1 VSSWDALSF
10 AEQTVIR
17 AALAGLPMAGLVQAY
32 GWTMRWGGV
41 IILLFVFYHLAHLT
55 LGMHVAPQTFVENDP
70 YHNVVA
76 GFQVWWVAAIYIIA
90 NLALGLHLY
99 HGVWSMFQTVGV
111 NRRKYNRFFRGLA
124 LVSAV
129 LIAVGG
135 CVVPVAVLT
144 GIVS

>member
-1 VSSWDALSF
+1 
-10 AEQTVIR
+10 
-17 AALAGLPMAGLVQAY
+17 
-32 GWTMRWGGV
+32 
-41 IILLFVFYHLAHLT
+41 
-55 LGMHVAPQTFVENDP
+55 
-70 YHNVVA
+70 
-76 GFQVWWVAAIYIIA
+76 
-90 NLALGLHLY
+90 
-99 HGVWSMFQTVGV
+99 MFQTVGV